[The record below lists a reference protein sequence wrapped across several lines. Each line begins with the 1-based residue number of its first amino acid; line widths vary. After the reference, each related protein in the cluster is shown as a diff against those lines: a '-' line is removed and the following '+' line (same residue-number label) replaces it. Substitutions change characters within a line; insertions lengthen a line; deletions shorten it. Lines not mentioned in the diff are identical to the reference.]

1 MTHISKE
8 DVNLSPEDV
17 QGGVGFI
24 SEQFMINHGQTLIV
38 SLQGQK
44 TLHSEEGGE
53 GRERGGGAKFCNTMR
68 LASSTLLNSTSE
80 KSNTEA
86 TMLQC
91 HTMPTKHQGVFPPSS
106 LEHLIVH
113 KETFKGTMEFENP
126 IPSSGN

>member
-44 TLHSEEGGE
+44 TLHSEEGEE
-53 GRERGGGAKFCNTMR
+53 GREKQNFVTPCN
-68 LASSTLLNSTSE
+68 
-80 KSNTEA
+80 
-86 TMLQC
+86 
-91 HTMPTKHQGVFPPSS
+91 
-106 LEHLIVH
+106 
-113 KETFKGTMEFENP
+113 
-126 IPSSGN
+126 